1 MIDEQE
7 FKDLTNWHRF
17 VSPGND
23 IIMRCLEI
31 SPFLSMEIHT
41 VADTASDTV
50 PIQCVLWQRRL
61 LPGITESVCPGTVR
75 ARYTVEGTDW
85 MPLQDEVALSLAWRF
100 LNELTGRQED
110 RKE

>member
-23 IIMRCLEI
+23 IIMRRLEI

-41 VADTASDTV
+41 VADTAPDTV
-50 PIQCVLWQRRL
+50 PI
-61 LPGITESVCPGTVR
+61 
-75 ARYTVEGTDW
+75 
-85 MPLQDEVALSLAWRF
+85 
-100 LNELTGRQED
+100 
-110 RKE
+110 